1 MADTVDRQPAPPDA
15 AAEKPLASHG
25 RRVGIALAAL
35 AVLAGVAGILLAG
48 RFLLN
53 LHFMREY
60 DAGRYDAAGPQA
72 LTYVNFAEP
81 WVAYHNLG
89 CATYMLGSYDLA
101 EGAFVQALDTKPP
114 HEGEYPACECDIRLN
129 LALSI
134 VRPLDLGWKTEQE
147 RQSLIAALSRARG
160 HLTDAGCANPE
171 KGVYDGHFDKAEQ
184 LKKEIDEALER
195 LEDPSS
201 RDDSDDDQQQQ
212 QEGQE
217 GQQSQGDGGS
227 QSEDSLKN
235 NLGNRRSGAAK
246 ERAEEQRES
255 RQEQE
260 KEQQR
265 QQKQGQGQEQGDG
278 SSGTGSGG
286 RPAGSGSATTSTHG
300 LSSEGEPS
308 ESAPS
313 KTW

>member
-1 MADTVDRQPAPPDA
+1 MAATVDRQPAPPDA

-25 RRVGIALAAL
+25 RRTGIALAVL
-35 AVLAGVAGILLAG
+35 SVLTGLAGLLLAG

-89 CATYMLGSYDLA
+89 CATYMLGSYELA

-227 QSEDSLKN
+227 QRSCE
-235 NLGNRRSGAAK
+235 GARRGAAGITA
-246 ERAEEQRES
+246 RAREGAAAETEAGA
-255 RQEQE
+255 RAGTGRR
-260 KEQQR
+260 KL
-265 QQKQGQGQEQGDG
+265 GQGQRRPY
-278 SSGTGSGG
+278 GG
-286 RPAGSGSATTSTHG
+286 IG
-300 LSSEGEPS
+300 LGNDQHPW
-308 ESAPS
+308 AVIRGRAVGVRA
-313 KTW
+313 